1 MNYVRILVLA
11 SVLTGLGACAPK
23 GATTTAAADTSPT
36 LATVNGTVITQN
48 FFDFYVKAISGKKPA
63 ELTAEQQSN
72 ALDNLIRAN

>member
-36 LATVNGTVITQN
+36 LATVNGTAAQLL
-48 FFDFYVKAISGKKPA
+48 VK
-63 ELTAEQQSN
+63 LMRVRN
-72 ALDNLIRAN
+72 AHDWWRLPGNQEDDAA